1 MTGLLALLSSVI
13 WWVLYS
19 SVGAIVPAL
28 IVWIV
33 LRWSERV
40 PVVFNRAYLAC
51 LVWCLFVMLISAGVA
66 AHLGIVHPPLSPLLA
81 SGLFRMALAVS
92 MFVGVLALW
101 RLIPRI
107 DARRIRLT
115 SACMAVAVV
124 MAVSFGVLTTLAS
137 S

>member
-28 IVWIV
+28 IVWVV

-51 LVWCLFVMLISAGVA
+51 LIWCMSPWTTGSGPGQSTTRTTFFLVISDCR
-66 AHLGIVHPPLSPLLA
+66 S
-81 SGLFRMALAVS
+81 
-92 MFVGVLALW
+92 
-101 RLIPRI
+101 
-107 DARRIRLT
+107 
-115 SACMAVAVV
+115 MAVFLITVQR
-124 MAVSFGVLTTLAS
+124 GRIS
-137 S
+137 SLICS

>member
-28 IVWIV
+28 IVWVV
-33 LRWSERV
+33 LRWSERTAV
-40 PVVFNRAYLAC
+40 AFNRAYLAC
-51 LVWCLFVMLISAGVA
+51 LVWCLFVVLTSTATA
-66 AHLGIVHPPLSPLLA
+66 AHIGVLRPPFGPLLA
-81 SGLFRMALAVS
+81 SNLFRASLAAS
-92 MFVGVLALW
+92 MVVGVIAFW

-124 MAVSFGVLTTLAS
+124 MAVSFGVLTTLIS
-137 S
+137 T